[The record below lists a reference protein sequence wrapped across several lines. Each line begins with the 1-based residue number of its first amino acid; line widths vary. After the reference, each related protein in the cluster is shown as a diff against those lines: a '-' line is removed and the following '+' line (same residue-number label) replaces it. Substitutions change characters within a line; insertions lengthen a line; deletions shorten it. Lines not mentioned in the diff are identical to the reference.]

1 MNFIWTEFGKL
12 VDYDDGDFDP
22 RYLFII
28 NDNNERRKISIQKYG
43 ASVDIIRQKINA
55 LLDKNIQI
63 RTSQNTGNW
72 STEEWF
78 SDLSLSNTIVKDSG
92 GSIGDESIEELLEK
106 VSLAE
111 EKAKEA
117 IQRAEDAEEKA
128 KEASQRFEDIA
139 FKYNQLV
146 IDYIELQRLIDEQTY
161 VERDENAEYAEIFD
175 QMIGDT
181 IEFQIKGHAQRTLAL
196 RMGIEHHGRLDLK
209 IIEKIKN
216 NYYRVLITRQDIS
229 AVMALGFKKQT
240 YFVKS
245 VEWPSS
251 EMRNQFSRKYDETKI
266 KSDAKYT
273 LDDLIGFHKKIFKNL

>member
-12 VDYDDGDFDP
+12 VDFDDGVIDP
-22 RYLFII
+22 KYLFIF
-28 NDNNERRKISIQKYG
+28 NENQENRKISIQKYG

-63 RTSQNTGNW
+63 RTSQNTGSW

-106 VSLAE
+106 ISLAE

-128 KEASQRFEDIA
+128 KEASQRAEDIA

-175 QMIGDT
+175 KMIGDT

>member
-1 MNFIWTEFGKL
+1 MSFIWTEFGKL
-12 VDYDDGDFDP
+12 VDYDDGVIDP

-28 NDNNERRKISIQKYG
+28 NENNERRKISIPKYG
-43 ASVDIIRQKINA
+43 VSVDLIRQKIVA

-63 RTSQNTGNW
+63 RTSQNTGDW

-78 SDLSLSNTIVKDSG
+78 SDLSLSNTPVKDSG
-92 GSIGDESIEELLEK
+92 GSIGDETIEELLEK
-106 VSLAE
+106 ISLAE
-111 EKAKEA
+111 
-117 IQRAEDAEEKA
+117 QRAEDAEEKA

-146 IDYIELQRLIDEQTY
+146 IDYIELQRLVDEQTY

-216 NYYRVLITRQDIS
+216 NYYRVLITRQDIN
-229 AVMALGFKKQT
+229 AIMALGFKKQT

-266 KSDAKYT
+266 KSDANYT
-273 LDDLIGFHKKIFKNL
+273 LGDLINFHKEIFN

>member
-12 VDYDDGDFDP
+12 VDFDDGVIDP
-22 RYLFII
+22 KYLFIF
-28 NDNNERRKISIQKYG
+28 NENQENRKISIQKYG
-43 ASVDIIRQKINA
+43 ASVEIIRQKINA

-63 RTSQNTGNW
+63 RTSQNTGAW

-78 SDLSLSNTIVKDSG
+78 SDLSLSNTPVKDSG
-92 GSIGDESIEELLEK
+92 GSIGDETIEELLEK
-106 VSLAE
+106 LSLAE
-111 EKAKEA
+111 
-117 IQRAEDAEEKA
+117 DKA
-128 KEASQRFEDIA
+128 KEASQRAEDIA

-146 IDYIELQRLIDEQTY
+146 IDNIELQRLADEQTY

-229 AVMALGFKKQT
+229 AIMALGFKKQT

-266 KSDAKYT
+266 KSDANYT
-273 LDDLIGFHKKIFKNL
+273 LDDLIGFHKKIFNNL